1 MHSESESHA
10 EATQAVTHESM
21 AIPSWGRFQNMLP
34 FLQDMLHTCAQD
46 ARLRGATDMRRAAAA
61 MFISSCMAT
70 TDAQIKRH
78 ASDEGVY
85 RASGYMEGS
94 TV

>member
-1 MHSESESHA
+1 
-10 EATQAVTHESM
+10 
-21 AIPSWGRFQNMLP
+21 MLP